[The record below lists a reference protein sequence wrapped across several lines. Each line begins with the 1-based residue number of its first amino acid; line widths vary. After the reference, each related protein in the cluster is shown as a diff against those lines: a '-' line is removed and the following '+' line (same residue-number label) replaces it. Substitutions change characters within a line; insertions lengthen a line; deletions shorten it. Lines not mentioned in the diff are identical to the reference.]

1 MVRKQQR
8 REMDWFY
15 SRRGPEWK
23 QGWRGQT
30 MASLSLPPLP
40 LLAIFAIV
48 IFLLS
53 LSQSTNYRE
62 QLSPATID
70 LKLLLFLVPIL
81 LILLIRPSF
90 SGGWFNFG
98 TPKPRPGSSA
108 HQSGGFPW
116 GVALLVGILVVL
128 VSYQSSFQSMWFT
141 PLRSSD

>member
-1 MVRKQQR
+1 MG
-8 REMDWFY
+8 WFY

-48 IFLLS
+48 ICLLS
-53 LSQSTNYRE
+53 LPQST
-62 QLSPATID
+62 SAATID
-70 LKLLLFLVPIL
+70 LKLLLFSVPIL

-98 TPKPRPGSSA
+98 TPKPGPGSSA

-116 GVALLVGILVVL
+116 GVALLVVILVVL

>member
-1 MVRKQQR
+1 MG
-8 REMDWFY
+8 WFY

-30 MASLSLPPLP
+30 MVASLSLPPLP

-53 LSQSTNYRE
+53 LSQSTNYMDR
-62 QLSPATID
+62 LNRATVD
-70 LKLLLFLVPIL
+70 FKMFLVLVPIL

-90 SGGWFNFG
+90 SGGWFDFW
-98 TPKPRPGSSA
+98 TPKPRHGSST

-116 GVALLVGILVVL
+116 AIALLAVILVVL
-128 VSYQSSFQSMWFT
+128 VSYQSSFQSRWFT
-141 PLRSSD
+141 PLRSSN